1 MCAGRSASGVDRA
14 CRRSAVPWQGMRWH
28 GADQLARQLQYRCPG
43 ASTAQQQKK
52 QQIPLN
58 EPAKIKEKEKTR

>member
-1 MCAGRSASGVDRA
+1 MRPIVRQVVSTALADDPRRLGKACAGTGRIS
-14 CRRSAVPWQGMRWH
+14 WH
-28 GADQLARQLQYRCPG
+28 GSCSTGVQERRQPK
-43 ASTAQQQKK
+43 SKKK